1 MTLACTYL
9 ELMKTSSMNGLKYF
23 SVRCFHDFLFFDGCP
38 LDLLVQAASMFNV
51 LVLQP
56 SVMLRDRTSNCREED
71 RDEDHESE
79 EDVQS
84 GRELRCL
91 EFASDGT
98 CMLIMVFTAAAITS
112 ISQ

>member
-38 LDLLVQAASMFNV
+38 LDLLVQAASMLNV

-56 SVMLRDRTSNCREED
+56 SVVLRDRRSNCPEED

-91 EFASDGT
+91 EFASDGN

-112 ISQ
+112 IPQ